1 MKVYTGVEMNQSDCR
16 QLDTAQ
22 AEEMINDNGAL
33 VVDVRE
39 PHEYA
44 AGSIPNAQLIPLRQF
59 GGAIDNLKQHGG
71 RPIIL
76 SCRSGSRSRMA
87 CRYLKENG
95 FDNVYNL
102 DGGILAWRLANR
114 PLA

>member
-1 MKVYTGVEMNQSDCR
+1 MTVYTGMEMNHQECR
-16 QLDTAQ
+16 QLDAAQ
-22 AEEMINDNGAL
+22 AEEMMRDAGAL

-39 PHEYA
+39 PHEYE

-59 GGAIDNLKQHGG
+59 GYAVDTLRQHSE

-114 PLA
+114 PLS

>member
-1 MKVYTGVEMNQSDCR
+1 MKNPDCR
-16 QLDTAQ
+16 QLDAAQ
-22 AEEMINDNGAL
+22 AEEMINDAGAL

-39 PHEYA
+39 PHEHA
-44 AGSIPNAQLIPLRQF
+44 AGSIPNSRLIPLRQF
-59 GGAIDNLKQHGG
+59 GGAVDALRQQEG

-87 CRYLKENG
+87 CRYLKDMG

-114 PLA
+114 PLV